1 MEEKYLDNLYNTI
14 NPEIALCDFDKVQ
27 NNTKEL
33 EECCEKLNHILL
45 IDNKKDYLQ
54 KLVETNPKEMLKIIL
69 LCLGLR
75 DDKKIYYFFDLEKQI
90 ENKYDFNQINPTKVW
105 ELCEKT
111 GFISFLETNKIKDF
125 YSYILGV
132 EIGLD
137 TNARKNRYGK
147 QMALLIE
154 NILSNDENIHNLE
167 TEVNK
172 IRPWMEHYLN
182 EEEKEY
188 IINKKKRFDFAF
200 LYDEKIYF
208 VEVNFYTSSGSKL
221 NEVAKSYQKINNEF
235 INFKNVE
242 FIWITDGVGWKNAK
256 KDLNMAIE
264 NNKYLF
270 FLDDIKNQ
278 DYKITRLLD

>member
-1 MEEKYLDNLYNTI
+1 M
-14 NPEIALCDFDKVQ
+14 
-27 NNTKEL
+27 
-33 EECCEKLNHILL
+33 LN
-45 IDNKKDYLQ
+45 
-54 KLVETNPKEMLKIIL
+54 
-69 LCLGLR
+69 
-75 DDKKIYYFFDLEKQI
+75 
-90 ENKYDFNQINPTKVW
+90 
-105 ELCEKT
+105 LCEKT

-125 YSYILGV
+125 YSYIIGV
-132 EIGLD
+132 ELGFDI
-137 TNARKNRYGK
+137 NARKNRNGK
-147 QMALLIE
+147 QMANLIE
-154 NILSNDENIHNLE
+154 NILKKDENIHNLE
-167 TEVNK
+167 REIKK

-188 IINKKKRFDFAF
+188 IINQKKRFDFAF

-208 VEVNFYTSSGSKL
+208 VEVNFYKTGGSKL

-235 INFKNVE
+235 INFKNME

-256 KDLNMAIE
+256 KDLNMARE